1 MELLHRNV
9 VSIVAMPEYQ
19 ALITK
24 AGSIPIS
31 SSLAELADVLTQTV
45 DDVAATIREF
55 GMQQDQ

>member
-9 VSIVAMPEYQ
+9 VAIVATPEYQ

-24 AGSIPIS
+24 SGSIPIS
-31 SSLAELADVLTQTV
+31 SSPAELANVLTQTV